1 MDYNY
6 DEVCD
11 VLGIDKELLEEL
23 LKEFLANIDKN
34 LEDIKKDID
43 DKNYD
48 SLDKR
53 VHSLKGVVANLRL
66 SKLETELVCFDKIL
80 KNSDFNTNFSYNET
94 FDRLM
99 LYSWDAKEQF
109 IDLL

>member
-6 DEVCD
+6 EEVCE

-23 LKEFLANIDKN
+23 LKEFLQNIDQN
-34 LEDIKKDID
+34 LEDIKKDLD
-43 DKNYD
+43 AKDYS

-53 VHSLKGVVANLRL
+53 VHALKGVCANLRL
-66 SKLETELVCFDKIL
+66 KQLEVELVCFDKLL
-80 KNSDFNTNFSYNET
+80 KNSQLDTSFSYNET

-99 LYSWDAKEQF
+99 VYSWSVKEYF
-109 IDLL
+109 IDLM